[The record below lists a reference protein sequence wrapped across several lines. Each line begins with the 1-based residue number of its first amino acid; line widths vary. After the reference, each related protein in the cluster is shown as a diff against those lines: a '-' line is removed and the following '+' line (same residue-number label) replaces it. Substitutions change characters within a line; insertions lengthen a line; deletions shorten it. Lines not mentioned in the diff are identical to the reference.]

1 MHAHTARSVSLALLA
16 ILVALSTGCSGG
28 GSAPSTPTITG
39 EPTATAPATV
49 APAAGPITTPAA
61 GSALRAE
68 LLEAASLGLGVSDRF
83 TVYQLFVQDGAAVG
97 DVLPAGGSRT
107 LFALSGGPD
116 SWELVWSARFGSTQA
131 NADALKDVGPEV
143 FAGLAASL
151 DFAKK
156 APSTAPKPSAK
167 PAVAPTLASF
177 EAFALKSAK
186 SFAGATYAGPF
197 TIQARIAKDSKGAW
211 WGNAVAEPAEAG
223 LEPIGVWARYSGG
236 AWTGEIADFSTEGAD
251 AGFFPSDVLAKLE
264 L

>member
-1 MHAHTARSVSLALLA
+1 MHAHTARTASVALLA
-16 ILVALSTGCSGG
+16 VLVALATGCSGADP
-28 GSAPSTPTITG
+28 APSTPTNTRG
-39 EPTATAPATV
+39 PTSTAPATV

-68 LLEAASLGLGVSDRF
+68 LLEAVSVGLDVSGRF
-83 TVYQLFVQDGAAVG
+83 TVYQLYVQDGAAVG

-107 LFALSGGPD
+107 FFALSGGPE

-131 NADALKDVGPEV
+131 KADALKDVEPGV

-151 DFAKK
+151 DFAMK
-156 APSTAPKPSAK
+156 APATATKPSAK
-167 PAVAPTLASF
+167 PAAAPTLASF

-211 WGNAVAEPAEAG
+211 WGNAVAEPSEAG

-236 AWTGEIADFSTEGAD
+236 SWTGEIADFSTEGAD
-251 AGFFPSDVLAKLE
+251 AGFFPSDVLAKLA